1 MSPAYLDTPTT
12 TIGPFARGVDRLIR
26 TVDTFPRTKNARTP
40 G

>member
-26 TVDTFPRTKNARTP
+26 TIDTFP
-40 G
+40 